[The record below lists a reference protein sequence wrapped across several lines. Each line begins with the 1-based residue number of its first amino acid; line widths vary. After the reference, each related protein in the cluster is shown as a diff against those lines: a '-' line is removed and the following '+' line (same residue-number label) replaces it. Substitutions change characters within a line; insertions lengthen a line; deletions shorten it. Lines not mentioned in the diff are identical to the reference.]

1 LRREPR
7 RFEGPSVRGSC
18 DVGVWKED
26 RCRREG
32 RIRYFVA
39 VPMPCSAYL
48 CDYHY
53 IEVRDALKE
62 KLRELLIDLGVVL
75 KEDE

>member
-1 LRREPR
+1 
-7 RFEGPSVRGSC
+7 
-18 DVGVWKED
+18 
-26 RCRREG
+26 
-32 RIRYFVA
+32 

-62 KLRELLIDLGVVL
+62 KLRELLIDLGVIL